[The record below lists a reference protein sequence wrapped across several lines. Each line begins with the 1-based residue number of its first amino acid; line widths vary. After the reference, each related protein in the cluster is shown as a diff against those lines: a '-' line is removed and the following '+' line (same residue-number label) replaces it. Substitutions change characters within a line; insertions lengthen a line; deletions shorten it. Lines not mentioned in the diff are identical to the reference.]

1 MEYFDSNRYFS
12 LTGNTWAYKIDIL
25 PSAQH
30 RLSSSIV
37 EPTGSAVDKIK
48 AVETVWYKFN
58 ELGGKMGFPEDKR
71 EMGLMAQDLMAVEPA
86 LVREMD
92 WLGEDAAGEGQGGF
106 YMIDYN
112 ALNVLVLDALNE
124 LNARAEAAKL
134 QLGITPAETY
144 PTRATTTTLAPFASN
159 FALSVTPTS
168 GPEGSESVW
177 TLTCDNA
184 VEGLVVGFK
193 ITGDCD
199 INDIS
204 CDDPRV
210 YLAHVTDDDLL
221 DEDKNY
227 DTDYD
232 SELEGRMFGIFWFDA
247 AAAAAGS
254 LSITLKYTMDNVS
267 EGNETI
273 IMTMKDGDNKGGP
286 GPGNSVTATAVITS

>member
-12 LTGNTWAYKIDIL
+12 LTGNTWAYKHDIL

-30 RLSSSIV
+30 RLSSSIA

-58 ELGGKMGFPEDKR
+58 TLGGEMGFPEDVT
-71 EMGLMAQDLMAVEPA
+71 EMGLMAQDLMAVEPS

-92 WLGEDAAGEGQGGF
+92 WLGPDAAGEGQGGF

-124 LNARAEAAKL
+124 LNARAEAAKV

-144 PTRATTTTLAPFASN
+144 PARATTTTLAPHASN

-193 ITGDCD
+193 IGGTCD
-199 INDIS
+199 IDDIS
-204 CDDPRV
+204 CDEPRV
-210 YLAHVTDDDLL
+210 YLTHVTDDDLL

-227 DTDYD
+227 ATDYD
-232 SELEGRMFGIFWFDA
+232 SDLEGRMFGIFWFDA
-247 AAAAAGS
+247 AAAEAGS
-254 LSITLKYTMDNVS
+254 LSITLKYTIDNVS

>member
-1 MEYFDSNRYFS
+1 MENFNSSQYYS
-12 LTGNTWAYKIDIL
+12 LTGNTWAYKVDIL

-58 ELGGKMGFPEDKR
+58 ELGGEMGFPEGKR

-112 ALNVLVLDALNE
+112 ALNVLVLDAINE

-193 ITGDCD
+193 IGGDCD

-210 YLAHVTDDDLL
+210 YLTHVTDDDLL
-221 DEDKNY
+221 DENNNYATNY
-227 DTDYD
+227 DSD
-232 SELEGRMFGIFWFDA
+232 LEGRMFGIFWFDA
-247 AAAAAGS
+247 AAAEAGS
-254 LSITLKYTMDNVS
+254 LSITLKYTIDNVS

>member
-1 MEYFDSNRYFS
+1 MAYFDSNKYFS

-30 RLSSSIV
+30 KLSSSIV

-58 ELGGKMGFPEDKR
+58 ALGGEMGFPEDVTQ
-71 EMGLMAQDLMAVEPA
+71 MGLMAQDLMAVEPS

-92 WLGEDAAGEGQGGF
+92 WLGTDAAGEGQGGF

-124 LNARAEAAKL
+124 LNARAEAAKV

-144 PTRATTTTLAPFASN
+144 PERAATTTLPPHASN

-184 VEGLVVGFK
+184 IEGLVVGFK
-193 ITGDCD
+193 IGGECD

-204 CDDPRV
+204 CDDERV
-210 YLAHVTDDDLL
+210 YLTHVTDDDLL
-221 DEDKNY
+221 DEDNNYVTNY
-227 DTDYD
+227 D
-232 SELEGRMFGIFWFDA
+232 SNIEGRMFGIFWFDA

-254 LSITLKYTMDNVS
+254 LSITLKYTLDNVS
-267 EGNETI
+267 EGDETI
-273 IMTMKDGDNKGGP
+273 IMTMKEGDNKGGP
-286 GPGNSVTATAVITS
+286 GPGNSVTATATITS